1 MNTDMNYNYLVN
13 RALHSK
19 VKRTKEGEIALAV
32 LTAKTSIKIPT
43 AILKNLK
50 DTTKPLME
58 RVKAS
63 ISTLETIHAELTANN
78 ISHDP
83 SY

>member
-32 LTAKTSIKIPT
+32 LTA
-43 AILKNLK
+43 
-50 DTTKPLME
+50 
-58 RVKAS
+58 
-63 ISTLETIHAELTANN
+63 NN

>member
-43 AILKNLK
+43 AILKNLIFFSYR
-50 DTTKPLME
+50 TPLYQNFRKAITE
-58 RVKAS
+58 RGAS
-63 ISTLETIHAELTANN
+63 TVLG
-78 ISHDP
+78 P
-83 SY
+83 K